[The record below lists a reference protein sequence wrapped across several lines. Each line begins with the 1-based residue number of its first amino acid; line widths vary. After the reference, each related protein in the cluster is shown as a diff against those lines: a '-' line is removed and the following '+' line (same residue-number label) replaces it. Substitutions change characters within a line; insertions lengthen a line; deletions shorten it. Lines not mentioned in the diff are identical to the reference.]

1 MRGGR
6 GSGAVEA
13 ACVMPCIVAMA
24 VGMSIA
30 GTAAAAALCVA
41 VHCIAWCRPFG
52 LEGRPFLDALYD
64 PRGSMQLDRHRWSE
78 MECLRY
84 A

>member
-13 ACVMPCIVAMA
+13 ACVMPCIVAMT

-30 GTAAAAALCVA
+30 GTAAAAALCVT
-41 VHCIAWCRPFG
+41 VHCIAECRPFG
-52 LEGRPFLDALYD
+52 PEGGRFGMLCMIRPDL
-64 PRGSMQLDRHRWSE
+64 
-78 MECLRY
+78 CN
-84 A
+84 